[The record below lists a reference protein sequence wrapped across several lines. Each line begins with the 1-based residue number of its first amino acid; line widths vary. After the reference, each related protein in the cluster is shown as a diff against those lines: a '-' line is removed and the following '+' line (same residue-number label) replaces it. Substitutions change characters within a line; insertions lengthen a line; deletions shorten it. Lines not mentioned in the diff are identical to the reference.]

1 MKHFRKEARQAYSCR
16 AQASPP
22 SEQMPL
28 RGGRSRRTLVRQA
41 PGLLAYVSSW
51 SRVGA
56 DDQTTNG
63 FTEPLFWSPPLSA
76 AAPALALGEGAGSKR
91 GTGFGSTDSECGRDS
106 SDRDSLT
113 CSGGGGGSLNSD

>member
-1 MKHFRKEARQAYSCR
+1 MSGQKRDRPEPAA
-16 AQASPP
+16 
-22 SEQMPL
+22 L
-28 RGGRSRRTLVRQA
+28 R
-41 PGLLAYVSSW
+41 LLAYVSSR

-63 FTEPLFWSPPLSA
+63 FTGPLFWSPPLSA
-76 AAPALALGEGAGSKR
+76 AALALALGGEGAGSKW

-113 CSGGGGGSLNSD
+113 C